1 MIEIVDIRRRRHG
14 RHTCTPRAARA
25 SRRAARSLALDLL
38 ITVRPAPG
46 GKARAFV
53 AYLIWGQ

>member
-38 ITVRPAPG
+38 ITMSVPLPG
-46 GKARAFV
+46 EKRALSW
-53 AYLIWGQ
+53 LI